1 MEDEKTVYFWHVGHG
16 GIIYVNPLVYDDRD
30 LAVDPLMSY
39 FDNEYYEDYEG
50 DDQIIE
56 FEILNIADMCWASFG
71 NPIFDP
77 SKFKKYLNI
86 QAKGL
91 MIESIKMYKDDI
103 EYIMYDRTL
112 GIVNNI
118 PNIKFGYEQAK
129 YNKLYNIEDNFGIKD
144 VYYDGVNYTLGNEFK
159 NIIEDDEKSKYEN
172 QGLFLHHI
180 NFKISDHTYSS
191 YYGLSLL
198 EKLYSLVPNNNSKKL
213 KIVLFNNSCL
223 TVSNTLEMPIRYPEW
238 SKIFSKPLMTG
249 PMASFQNSIIRIK
262 GYDEDINENDKK
274 LEKLNKHIKYGDK
287 GITLYSTLINEI
299 NAEIKELKLNE
310 NESKKYM
317 KEKSKY
323 ITEIEKLTKGQKLL
337 KKMQTQLIEKNT
349 HFDLLFQDELSDM
362 TKDLK
367 ASKTQ
372 KVRRSLGDPKVY
384 FDKTRSK
391 RSITKKR
398 TKSRKKTNKKT
409 GGKRKKQKK
418 RYKKK
423 YKSKK

>member
-1 MEDEKTVYFWHVGHG
+1 MEDEKTVYFWNVGHG
-16 GIIYVNPLVYDDRD
+16 AIIYNNPLVYDDRD
-30 LAVDPLMSY
+30 LAVDPIRNDLLLDKSL
-39 FDNEYYEDYEG
+39 NEEP
-50 DDQIIE
+50 QIVE

-118 PNIKFGYEQAK
+118 PNISFGYEQAE

-144 VYYDGVNYTLGNEFK
+144 VYYDGVNYTLGNKFK
-159 NIIEDDEKSKYEN
+159 KVIEEDEKSKYEN
-172 QGLFLHHI
+172 QDLFLHHI
-180 NFKISDHTYSS
+180 NFKISGHRSS

-213 KIVLFNNSCL
+213 KIVLFNHSCL

-238 SKIFSKPLMTG
+238 SKIFSKPLMKG

-262 GYDEDINENDKK
+262 GYDESINENDKK
-274 LEKLNKHIKYGDK
+274 LEKLNKRTKYGDK

-299 NAEIKELKLNE
+299 NAEIKKSKFIEFNEL
-310 NESKKYM
+310 KKYM

-349 HFDLLFQDELSDM
+349 HFDLLLQDELSDM

-384 FDKTRSK
+384 F
-391 RSITKKR
+391 
-398 TKSRKKTNKKT
+398 
-409 GGKRKKQKK
+409 
-418 RYKKK
+418 
-423 YKSKK
+423 